1 MIRHQPERM
10 RVMHRLISGLML
22 MLILIVFIYPAPG
35 TGESIQKK
43 FIIGGWVGPHQTE
56 EQYLLFKQAGFNTVL
71 DYPFEGDKY
80 QKTLELAQK
89 VGGLDVIL
97 NIDHQFLRYKP
108 EPFVPFARIAAFVK
122 QVKGNKNIIGYM
134 MFDEPR
140 STDVEL
146 LVAAEKHVRSLDP
159 ARLTWLDFHPDSAGG
174 LAHSILEKMKPS
186 VISFAYYPYCTKS
199 DQLDQFYTL
208 TGKYRNLSIEFGKP
222 LWLFVQSASWPWFQD
237 RNEDRRL
244 PTPSDIRMQ
253 VYSDLAYGA
262 KALWYYTYV
271 TPRHAKEISSAILD
285 NDDKVK
291 TSYAGIKAIN
301 AEVQALAPVLMT
313 LDSVDVMHVK
323 PKHKGVKPFTPNN
336 VIADIQAENL
346 LIGYFKDSAGID
358 YFMLVN
364 KLPNALN
371 KNIKL
376 KLGGKVKNLSQ
387 IDRKTGRAA
396 KYAVSG
402 GTAEVTLDPGD
413 GILFKVN

>member
-1 MIRHQPERM
+1 
-10 RVMHRLISGLML
+10 VNRLISGLL
-22 MLILIVFIYPAPG
+22 LILSVFLYPTPG

-56 EQYLLFKQAGFNTVL
+56 EQFLLFKQAGFNTVL

-108 EPFVPFARIAAFVK
+108 EQFVPFERISAFVK

-140 STDVEL
+140 STDVAL
-146 LVAAEKHVRSLDP
+146 LVAAENHVRFLDP
-159 ARLTWLDFHPDSAGG
+159 ARLTWVDFHPDSAGG

-186 VISFAYYPYCTKS
+186 VISFPYYPYCTKS
-199 DQLDQFYTL
+199 VKLDQFYTL
-208 TGKYRNLSIEFGKP
+208 TEKYRNLSIEFGKP
-222 LWLFVQSASWPWFQD
+222 LWLFVQSASWPWPQD

-244 PTPSDIRMQ
+244 PTPSEIRMQ

-271 TPRHAKEISSAILD
+271 TPRHAKEITSAILD
-285 NDDKVK
+285 KDDKTK
-291 TSYAGIKAIN
+291 PAYAGIKAIN
-301 AEVQALAPVLMT
+301 AEVQALAPVLMS
-313 LDSVDVMHVK
+313 LNSVDVMHVK
-323 PKHKGVKPFTPNN
+323 PNHLGVKPFTPNN

-346 LIGYFKDSAGID
+346 LIGFYKDNAGVD

-364 KLPNALN
+364 KLAQGVNRN
-371 KNIKL
+371 IRIKL
-376 KLGGKVKNLSQ
+376 QSKVKGLSQ
-387 IDRKTGRAA
+387 VDRISGRPVV
-396 KYAVSG
+396 YPMNNGLAVVSL
-402 GTAEVTLDPGD
+402 EPGD
-413 GILFKVN
+413 GMLFKVN